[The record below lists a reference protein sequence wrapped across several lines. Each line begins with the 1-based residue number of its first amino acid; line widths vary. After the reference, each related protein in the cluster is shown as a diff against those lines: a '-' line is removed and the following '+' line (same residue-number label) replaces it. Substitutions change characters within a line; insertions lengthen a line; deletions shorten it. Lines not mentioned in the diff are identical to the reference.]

1 MLVPGSEQVPQGSLN
16 EKAPTSSNHLTEIFG
31 ALAAM
36 TLSVLIGVIV
46 YFKTKTKTPK
56 VQDQDYIPTKVISFP
71 YRYNFKTEGGIY
83 RVPMLDHKLASISEE
98 SLSAQSGVVPIG
110 SDFVKK

>member
-1 MLVPGSEQVPQGSLN
+1 MLVSGLEQEPQGSPN
-16 EKAPTSSNHLTEIFG
+16 EKPPTSSSHLTEIFG

-36 TLSVLIGVIV
+36 TLLVLIGVIV
-46 YFKTKTKTPK
+46 YFKTKTKPPT
-56 VQDQDYIPTKVISFP
+56 VQDHNPTKVISFP

-98 SLSAQSGVVPIG
+98 SLSAQSVVVPIG
-110 SDFVKK
+110 SDFVI

>member
-1 MLVPGSEQVPQGSLN
+1 MFVSGSEQEPQGNQS
-16 EKAPTSSNHLTEIFG
+16 EKSPTSSSHLTEIFG
-31 ALAAM
+31 ALAAI
-36 TLSVLIGVIV
+36 TLLVLIGVIV

-56 VQDQDYIPTKVISFP
+56 LQDQNIIPTKVISRP

-98 SLSAQSGVVPIG
+98 SLSAQSGVAEC
-110 SDFVKK
+110 FTQK